1 MQSTPMKKIR
11 NLKELHAEKLRLQ
24 LELIAAE
31 EILKEDMEWIKEEIK
46 PGKIVGKL
54 FNNIIG
60 NSTSG
65 LLNNGVRGTIDIL
78 LKNILLSKSGW
89 ITRLILPLIIKNLS
103 SSYLAEKKPEIFGI
117 LRDIIHKARTSIRQD
132 DNLFDKSTV
141 DEMDY

>member
-1 MQSTPMKKIR
+1 MKKIR

-24 LELIAAE
+24 WELIAAE
-31 EILKEDMEWIKEEIK
+31 EKLKEDLEWIKEEIK

-54 FNNIIG
+54 FNNIVG
-60 NSTSG
+60 NKTNG
-65 LLNNGVRGTIDIL
+65 LFNSGVRGTIDIL

-89 ITRLILPLIIKNLS
+89 ITRFIVPLIIKNLS

-117 LRDIIHKARTSIRQD
+117 LRNIIHKARTSIKQED
-132 DNLFDKSTV
+132 IHFDKSTV

>member
-24 LELIAAE
+24 LKLFATE
-31 EILKEDMEWIKEEIK
+31 EILKEDLEWVKEEIK
-46 PGKIVGKL
+46 PGNIAAKL

-60 NSTSG
+60 NKTGG

-78 LKNILLSKSGW
+78 LKNVLLSKTGW
-89 ITRLILPLIIKNLS
+89 VTRLIVPLIIKNLS

-117 LRDIIHKARTSIRQD
+117 LRNMIQKARTSLKQETVH
-132 DNLFDKSTV
+132 FDKSTI
-141 DEMDY
+141 DDMDY

>member
-11 NLKELHAEKLRLQ
+11 NLKELHSERLRLQ

-31 EILKEDMEWIKEEIK
+31 EILKEDLEWIKEEIK
-46 PGKIVGKL
+46 PGKIAAKL
-54 FNNIIG
+54 FSNIIG
-60 NSTSG
+60 NKTSG

-89 ITRLILPLIIKNLS
+89 ITRFIVPLIIKNLS

-117 LRDIIHKARTSIRQD
+117 LRNIIHKARTSLKQD
-132 DNLFDKSTV
+132 DIHFDKSTV

>member
-1 MQSTPMKKIR
+1 MKKIR
-11 NLKELHAEKLRLQ
+11 NLKELHTEKLRLQ
-24 LELIAAE
+24 SELIAAE
-31 EILKEDMEWIKEEIK
+31 EILKEDLKWIKEEIK
-46 PGKIVGKL
+46 PGKIAGKL

-60 NSTSG
+60 NKSSG
-65 LLNNGVRGTIDIL
+65 LLNNGLRGTIDIL

>member
-11 NLKELHAEKLRLQ
+11 NLKELHSERLRLQ

-31 EILKEDMEWIKEEIK
+31 EILKKDLEWIKEEIK
-46 PGKIVGKL
+46 PGKIAAKI

-60 NSTSG
+60 NKTNG

-89 ITRLILPLIIKNLS
+89 ITRFIVPLIIKNLS
-103 SSYLAEKKPEIFGI
+103 SSYLAEKNPKFLASLE
-117 LRDIIHKARTSIRQD
+117 T
-132 DNLFDKSTV
+132 
-141 DEMDY
+141 

>member
-1 MQSTPMKKIR
+1 MKKIR